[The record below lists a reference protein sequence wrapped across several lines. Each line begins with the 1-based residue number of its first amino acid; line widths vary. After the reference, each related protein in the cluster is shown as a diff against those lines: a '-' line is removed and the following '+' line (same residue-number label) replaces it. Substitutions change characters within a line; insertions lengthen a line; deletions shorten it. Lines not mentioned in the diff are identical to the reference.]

1 MRLAD
6 VLNALFNC
14 LLATDCLTGLA
25 EEDDEDEDEDEEED
39 EDDDD
44 DEDVVVSWAFI
55 KSL

>member
-14 LLATDCLTGLA
+14 LLATDCFTGLA
-25 EEDDEDEDEDEEED
+25 DEEDEEED
-39 EDDDD
+39 DDDD
-44 DEDVVVSWAFI
+44 DDDEEDVVVSWTFI